1 MNDYLRHEA
10 LDRTNLI
17 CNIIGQNLLEH
28 PYVLNSKELNG
39 MVYRALVLLETV
51 YQQIGEEHLNE
62 PRHTG
67 N

>member
-10 LDRTNLI
+10 LDRTHMI
-17 CNIIGQNLLEH
+17 SGMIEMFLLEH
-28 PYVLNSKELNG
+28 PYIKDDPVKTKIAEEAYGWLQDL
-39 MVYRALVLLETV
+39 

-62 PRHTG
+62 PEHTG